1 VFVKFFPI
9 MAVWEMVE
17 ERKAMTAVLDESS
30 ATAGERS

>member
-1 VFVKFFPI
+1 

-30 ATAGERS
+30 LAAGEPS